1 VIFATVGTHGQPFT
15 RFLDALAGLDDD
27 VVVQYG
33 HNPRPAGVHEA
44 VAFMPFDELNARMRE
59 ADVVVT
65 HAGVG
70 SVLCARQAGHVP
82 VVVPRLHRYGEHV
95 DDHQLQITTEME
107 AAGMVVAA
115 VDATALPGAI
125 DAARTRKAALPGHG
139 DLKQAVRDATEEA
152 PRTRPRLSLRSV
164 VAGARAR

>member
-33 HNPRPAGVHEA
+33 HNSPPAGVREA
-44 VAFMPFDELNARMRE
+44 VAFMPFDVLNEHMRK

-70 SVLCARQAGHVP
+70 SVLCAREAGHVP
-82 VVVPRLHRYGEHV
+82 VVVPRLHRYDEHV
-95 DDHQLQITTEME
+95 DDHQLEL
-107 AAGMVVAA
+107 VAA
-115 VDATALPGAI
+115 LGA
-125 DAARTRKAALPGHG
+125 DGHVVPVMDVAELGAAVQKAGRRADTTRAPKPLHA
-139 DLKQAVRDATEEA
+139 AVRGALL
-152 PRTRPRLSLRSV
+152 LST
-164 VAGARAR
+164 

>member
-70 SVLCARQAGHVP
+70 SVLCAREAGHVP
-82 VVVPRLHRYGEHV
+82 VVVPRLHRFGEHV
-95 DDHQLQITTEME
+95 DDHQLEL
-107 AAGMVVAA
+107 VAA
-115 VDATALPGAI
+115 LAKDGHVVPVMEIAELPSAVEKAGRRADTTTAPKPLHAAI
-125 DAARTRKAALPGHG
+125 RAALLTP
-139 DLKQAVRDATEEA
+139 
-152 PRTRPRLSLRSV
+152 
-164 VAGARAR
+164 

>member
-15 RFLDALAGLDDD
+15 RFLDALAGLEDD

-33 HNPRPAGVHEA
+33 HNAPPAGVGEA

-70 SVLCARQAGHVP
+70 SVLCAREAGHVP
-82 VVVPRLHRYGEHV
+82 VVVPRLRRFGEHV
-95 DDHQLQITTEME
+95 DDHQLEL
-107 AAGMVVAA
+107 VAA
-115 VDATALPGAI
+115 LGKDGHVIPVTDISELP
-125 DAARTRKAALPGHG
+125 AAVQKAGRRADTTIAPKPLHAAVRAALLTP
-139 DLKQAVRDATEEA
+139 
-152 PRTRPRLSLRSV
+152 
-164 VAGARAR
+164 

>member
-33 HNPRPAGVHEA
+33 HNAAPAGVREA

-70 SVLCARQAGHVP
+70 SVLCAREAGHVP
-82 VVVPRLHRYGEHV
+82 VVVPRLHSFGEHV
-95 DDHQLQITTEME
+95 DDHQLEL
-107 AAGMVVAA
+107 VAA
-115 VDATALPGAI
+115 LAKDGHVVPVMNISELP
-125 DAARTRKAALPGHG
+125 AAVQKAGRHADTTSAPKPLHAAVRAALLTP
-139 DLKQAVRDATEEA
+139 
-152 PRTRPRLSLRSV
+152 
-164 VAGARAR
+164 

>member
-33 HNPRPAGVHEA
+33 HNAPPAGVREA

-70 SVLCARQAGHVP
+70 SVLCAREAGHVP
-82 VVVPRLHRYGEHV
+82 VVVPRLHRFGEHV
-95 DDHQLQITTEME
+95 DDHQLEL
-107 AAGMVVAA
+107 VAA
-115 VDATALPGAI
+115 LGKDGHVIGVMDISELP
-125 DAARTRKAALPGHG
+125 AAVEKAGRRADTTRAPKPLHAAVRAAL
-139 DLKQAVRDATEEA
+139 EI
-152 PRTRPRLSLRSV
+152 S
-164 VAGARAR
+164 

>member
-15 RFLDALAGLDDD
+15 RFLDALAGLDGD

-33 HNPRPAGVHEA
+33 HNGAPAGVREA

-70 SVLCARQAGHVP
+70 SVLCAREAGHVP
-82 VVVPRLHRYGEHV
+82 VVVPRLHRFGEHV
-95 DDHQLQITTEME
+95 DDHQLEL
-107 AAGMVVAA
+107 VAA
-115 VDATALPGAI
+115 LAEDGHVVPVMDIGELAEAVEKAGRRADTTTAPKPLH
-125 DAARTRKAALPGHG
+125 AAVRAALLTP
-139 DLKQAVRDATEEA
+139 
-152 PRTRPRLSLRSV
+152 
-164 VAGARAR
+164 